1 MEFGLKAREKLVTT
15 GIKSLDAQLGGGVL
29 PGATLLLLGDPGIGS
44 EVFAHQFIS
53 GGLESGECA
62 FYFSTDHPINE
73 LRANMQ
79 RLGIDA
85 GKYEKKEKLIFI
97 DAYTPRFISILPP
110 ELSKEIS
117 DKALL
122 QKGVDSITQLKMA
135 IEADYKGK
143 YRRGVI
149 DSLSFFLRNYDV
161 KDVSDAIE
169 NMSSIG
175 KMAGG
180 SHLLLMTRG
189 MHDAATENAMKHIA
203 DGVIELFFKERG
215 SELERLLVVRKM
227 RGMLAPNKMMPFTI
241 GPKGIDLEVMTRVL

>member
-1 MEFGLKAREKLVTT
+1 MEFGLKAERKLVAT
-15 GIKSLDAQLGGGVL
+15 GIKSLDAQLGGGIL
-29 PGATLLLLGDPGIGS
+29 PGTTLLLLGDPGIGS
-44 EVFAHQFIS
+44 EVFAHQFVS

-73 LRANMQ
+73 LRENMQ

-85 GKYEKKEKLIFI
+85 GKYEKKEKLLFI

-117 DKALL
+117 DKELL
-122 QKGVDSITQLKMA
+122 QKGIDSLNQLKMA
-135 IEADYKGK
+135 MEADYGRR
-143 YRRGVI
+143 YRGVI
-149 DSLSFFLRNYDV
+149 DSLSFFLSNYDV
-161 KDVSDAIE
+161 KDVSDVIE
-169 NMSSIG
+169 VMSSIG

-180 SHLLLMTRG
+180 THLLLMAKG
-189 MHDAATENAMKHIA
+189 VHDAATENAMKHIA

-227 RGMLAPNKMMPFTI
+227 RGMLTPNKMMPFTI

>member
-1 MEFGLKAREKLVTT
+1 MEFGLKAKEKLVAT
-15 GIKSLDAQLGGGVL
+15 GIKSLDAQLGGGIL
-29 PGATLLLLGDPGIGS
+29 PGTTLLLLGDPGIGS

-73 LRANMQ
+73 LRDNMQ
-79 RLGIDA
+79 RLGIGA
-85 GKYEKKEKLIFI
+85 EKYEKKKKLLFI

-117 DKALL
+117 DKELL
-122 QKGVDSITQLKMA
+122 QKGIDSLSQLKMV
-135 IEADYKGK
+135 IETDYGGK
-143 YRRGVI
+143 YRGVI
-149 DSLSFFLRNYDV
+149 DSLSFFLRSYDV
-161 KDVSDAIE
+161 KDISDVIE
-169 NMSSIG
+169 TMSSIG

-180 SHLLLMTRG
+180 SHLLLMTKG
-189 MHDAATENAMKHIA
+189 MHDAAMENAMKHIA
-203 DGVIELFFKERG
+203 DGVIEVFFKERG

-227 RGMLAPNKMMPFTI
+227 RGMLTPNKMMPFTI

>member
-1 MEFGLKAREKLVTT
+1 VEINQKTKEKLVTT
-15 GIKSLDAQLGGGVL
+15 GIKGLDAQLGGGIL
-29 PGATLLLLGDPGIGS
+29 PGTTLLLLGDPGIGS
-44 EVFAHQFIS
+44 EVFAHQFVS

-73 LRANMQ
+73 LRDNMH
-79 RLGIDA
+79 RLGIEVD
-85 GKYEKKEKLIFI
+85 KYEKKEKLLFI

-110 ELSKEIS
+110 ELRNEVSDKEI
-117 DKALL
+117 L
-122 QKGVDSITQLKMA
+122 QKGVDSLNQLKMA
-135 IEADYKGK
+135 IEADYGK
-143 YRRGVI
+143 KYRGVI
-149 DSLSFFLRNYDV
+149 DSLSFFLGNYDV

-169 NMSSIG
+169 TMSSIG

-189 MHDAATENAMKHIA
+189 MHDAATENTMKHLA

-215 SELERLLVVRKM
+215 NELERMLVVRKM
-227 RGMLAPNKMMPFTI
+227 RGMLTPNKMMPFTI

>member
-1 MEFGLKAREKLVTT
+1 MEFGLKAKEKLVTT
-15 GIKSLDAQLGGGVL
+15 GVRSLDAQLGGGTL
-29 PGATLLLLGDPGIGS
+29 PGTTLLLLGDPGIGS

-53 GGLESGECA
+53 GGLENGERA

-73 LRANMQ
+73 LRDNMH

-85 GKYEKKEKLIFI
+85 EKYEKKKKLLFI

-117 DKALL
+117 DKELL
-122 QKGVDSITQLKMA
+122 QKGVDSLNQLKMA
-135 IEADYKGK
+135 IEADYGRK
-143 YRRGVI
+143 YRGVI
-149 DSLSFFLRNYDV
+149 DSLSFFLRSYDV

-169 NMSSIG
+169 IMSSIG

-189 MHDAATENAMKHIA
+189 MHDVATENAMKHIA
-203 DGVIELFFKERG
+203 DGVIEIFFKERG

-227 RGMLAPNKMMPFTI
+227 RGMLTPNKMMSFTI